1 MTTETSAPL
10 TAQERWARTRLAGR
24 TGFIWRFGVIAW
36 GLPAGTITACYH
48 VIHLH
53 ARGTAWSIAEIR
65 PLWESVAG
73 LMVACGIAGYLLGAW
88 LWDAC
93 ESHFAADSAPPPP
106 LP

>member
-10 TAQERWARTRLAGR
+10 TAQERWARTRGGGR

-36 GLPAGTITACYH
+36 GLPAGTITVCYH

-53 ARGTAWSIAEIR
+53 ARGTPWSISDIR
-65 PLWESVAG
+65 PLWGSIAG
-73 LMVACGIAGYLLGAW
+73 IMVACGILGYLLGAW

-93 ESHFAADSAPPPP
+93 ESHFAPDSAPPSP